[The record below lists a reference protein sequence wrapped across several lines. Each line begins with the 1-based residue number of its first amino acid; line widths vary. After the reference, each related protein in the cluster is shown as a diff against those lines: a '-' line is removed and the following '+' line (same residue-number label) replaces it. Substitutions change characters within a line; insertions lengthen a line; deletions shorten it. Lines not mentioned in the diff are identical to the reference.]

1 MSDDQ
6 KKKSQINKPGMQ
18 MLPQSND
25 KNTRATS
32 MGIVLVLLLLTLSR
46 YYPQGN
52 SVLILHM
59 R

>member
-6 KKKSQINKPGMQ
+6 KKKSQINKSGMQ

-32 MGIVLVLLLLTLSR
+32 MGIALVLPLLTLSR
-46 YYPQGN
+46 YYP
-52 SVLILHM
+52 
-59 R
+59 